1 MYNVCRHI
9 RTGGGR
15 CRAAALA
22 NENFCYYHLSQRR
35 HSITLQL
42 PQLEDRPAIQIAVS
56 RVLAALA
63 AGLIDRRDAGMYLYG
78 IQIASSNLRGAINE
92 IEPED
97 DDLRSIVLTRDRDEI
112 AKAETIFEEEDDNY
126 RHKKDCPCDAC
137 NFTETDNPHHPNC
150 RCGECY
156 LFAEKTKPVHPAGEE
171 EPCTLTLQAVADN
184 SALIE
189 CHPERTMNEVKGKSK
204 DPRERVACPEPVEGA
219 NGCKATTAFAGSKTA
234 ARKGLPSFRN
244 EENMLVNGLLLR
256 DKFELLDHGLIRL
269 I

>member
-150 RCGECY
+150 HCGHCH
-156 LFAEKTKPVHPAGEE
+156 LFIAEQATEVPAVNSI
-171 EPCTLTLQAVADN
+171 PLTIHAVAD
-184 SALIE
+184 E
-189 CHPERTMNEVKGKSK
+189 PTMEKKRCHPERS
-204 DPRERVACPEPVEGA
+204 DRRERSRRTRTNNVRA
-219 NGCKATTAFAGSKTA
+219 NCCVATTSFRNRVA
-234 ARKGLPSFRN
+234 ARKT
-244 EENMLVNGLLLR
+244 E
-256 DKFELLDHGLIRL
+256 K
-269 I
+269 